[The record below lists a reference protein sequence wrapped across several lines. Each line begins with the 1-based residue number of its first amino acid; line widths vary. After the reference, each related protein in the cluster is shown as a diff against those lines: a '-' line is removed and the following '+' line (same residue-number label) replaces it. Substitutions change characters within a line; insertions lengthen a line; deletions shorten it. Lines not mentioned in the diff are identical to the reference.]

1 MITAMKKFTCTFFV
15 IFAVSCT
22 SFQDFSVIKKTAA
35 KDTTSSS
42 TSLAK
47 EYYLIQ
53 NKNGELYIHH
63 NNEIIP
69 IKEKSLIMDEGII
82 ITPTGRVYL
91 SDGSRFQMKQNKKM
105 YLNGEKAGE
114 MEIIADK

>member
-1 MITAMKKFTCTFFV
+1 
-15 IFAVSCT
+15 
-22 SFQDFSVIKKTAA
+22 
-35 KDTTSSS
+35 
-42 TSLAK
+42 
-47 EYYLIQ
+47 
-53 NKNGELYIHH
+53 
-63 NNEIIP
+63 
-69 IKEKSLIMDEGII
+69 MDEGII